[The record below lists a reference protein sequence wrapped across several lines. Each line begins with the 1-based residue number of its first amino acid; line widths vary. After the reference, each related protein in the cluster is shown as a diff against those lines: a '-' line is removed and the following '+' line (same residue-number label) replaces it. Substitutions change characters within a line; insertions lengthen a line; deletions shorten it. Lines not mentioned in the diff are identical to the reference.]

1 MKPDPRYAQPV
12 KGSRP
17 RGTRLIEYY
26 SLKLG
31 RRVSAWSYP
40 QFEILLSAE
49 VESGVQSYCERPIQ
63 EGFAAD
69 LWERRSGGE
78 SFAVLS
84 EGDTPLSWKDLPV
97 TRISGA
103 ELASRKIWLR
113 NWQSMLPAAIANRE
127 GVSRA
132 QRDDVMRLIREPMPL
147 ANIEREL
154 SIGDPAR
161 LRGCIFLLLHEGAL
175 KAPCLHE
182 EALSLATRIGPAQ

>member
-1 MKPDPRYAQPV
+1 M
-12 KGSRP
+12 SRP
-17 RGTRLIEYY
+17 RGSRLIEYY

-31 RRVSAWSYP
+31 RRVSAWTYP
-40 QFEILLSAE
+40 QFEALLSAE
-49 VESGVQSYCERPIQ
+49 VDSEVQSYCERPIQ
-63 EGFAAD
+63 EGLAAD
-69 LWERRSGGE
+69 LWERRNGE
-78 SFAVLS
+78 ECFAVLS
-84 EGDTPLSWKDLPV
+84 EGNLPQSWMDLPV
-97 TRISGA
+97 MRLSAA

-113 NWQSMLPAAIANRE
+113 NWQNMLPAAIANRE

-132 QRDDVMRLIREPMPL
+132 QRDDVMRLVREPTSL

-182 EALSLATRIGPAQ
+182 EALSPATRIGPAQ